1 MDMDTY
7 LLLGLGEVLWDL
19 LPAGKRL
26 GGAPANFAIHAG
38 SLGAEG
44 VIASAIGMDGLGRAL
59 LDHVALLSLHCDYIF
74 VDPGHPT
81 GSVRVTVT
89 NDGKPS
95 YSIEADVAWDFI
107 PEREPL
113 TQLAAQVDAVC
124 FGTLAQRSGMSRRTI
139 QAFLAVLPIETLCIF
154 DVNLRPPFYSIKIVE
169 SSMPLTNVL
178 KLSDEELPMLAGLLS
193 VSPDEDAFIDE
204 MLRRYSLK
212 LIALTKGK
220 AGSVLYTPGRVS
232 IHPGFQVQVVDSV
245 GAGDAFTAAL
255 AMGMLR
261 GDELDRINEDAN
273 RVASYVCTQPGATPP
288 LPAHLRALYCA

>member
-19 LPAGKRL
+19 LPTGKRL
-26 GGAPANFAIHAG
+26 GGAPANFAIQAG

-44 VIASAIGMDGLGRAL
+44 VIASAIGLDGLGRAV
-59 LDHVALLSLHCDYIF
+59 LDHLALLSLRCDYIF
-74 VDPGHPT
+74 VDTSHPT

-89 NDGKPS
+89 NDGKPA
-95 YSIEADVAWDFI
+95 YSINADVAWDFI
-107 PEREPL
+107 PERESL

-139 QAFLAVLPIETLCIF
+139 QAFLAVLPIETLRIF
-154 DVNLRPPFYSIKIVE
+154 DVNLRPPFYSREIVE
-169 SSMPLTNVL
+169 SSMLLANVL
-178 KLSDEELPMLAGLLS
+178 KLSDEELPVLARLLS
-193 VSPDEDAFIDE
+193 VSPDEDSFVDE

-220 AGSVLYTPGRVS
+220 AGSVLYTPDRVS
-232 IHPGFQVQVVDSV
+232 IHPAFQIQVVDSV
-245 GAGDAFTAAL
+245 GAGDAFNAAL

-261 GDELDRINEDAN
+261 GDDLDRINDDAN
-273 RVASYVCTQPGATPP
+273 RVASHVCTQTGATPP
-288 LPAHLRALYCA
+288 LPAHPR